1 MKIITAIENKKI
13 NEQLKKI
20 NNIEILNSDIQ
31 YKEGILEYLEK
42 NKKLDLIILK
52 EILPGQINLI
62 YLIKEIQK
70 INKKI
75 KIILLLKNNYFEK
88 YEKINNVEYVYLEKI
103 SLNNIL
109 KLLYLERKINIEKN
123 NKINMPKIILVS
135 GNSGSGKTIVTII
148 ISKILDKIKNKK
160 VLLIN
165 EFENKSLIKIFFK
178 NNYKNIIYKNEII
191 NLKNNIYLLNIN
203 YLINNKKKISEYLNK
218 IKNKFDF
225 IFIENKNIYFN
236 KYKKI
241 ANKEI
246 YLFESNIVEIEK
258 GIKYLNKDNM
268 EIIINK
274 KNIHTIDKE
283 IIEKIVN
290 KKILEEINYNKN
302 INLFI
307 NNNFNLNCLN
317 KNQINKF
324 LKIINKM
331 EE

>member
-203 YLINNKKKISEYLNK
+203 YLINNKKNISEYLNK